1 MTSSNCTACNDITVS
16 VECAT
21 ANSEVIV
28 QVAENSGPAST
39 DALPE
44 GSTNLYHTASRAATA
59 APVQSVAG
67 RTGAVTLA
75 VADVSGAVSTTDA
88 RMTDARE
95 WSAATATQAEAE
107 AGTSTS
113 RLAFTP
119 LRVFQ
124 AVAAWWSGS
133 AAKTKLDGIATGAT
147 ANATDAQ
154 LRDRSTHTG
163 TQAAAT
169 ITGLGGAATLNVGTT
184 AGTVAAGNDARLS
197 DSRTPTAHVHAA
209 SDITSGTVAPARL
222 GSGTASASTYLRGDQ
237 TYAEPVT
244 AVNGST
250 GAVTLPTMVEFTTAG
265 GPAGSTF
272 DSFAGYRSYTW
283 TFPAAAQYA
292 IVEVQ
297 GAGSGGGSGRRG
309 AAGTNRGGGGG
320 GAAGPLRRVVWRLA
334 DLPSRTASFQVAAGG
349 AGGAAVTAN
358 DTAGN
363 QGSQPAAVTL
373 IQGQWSGFPVLVRAA
388 GAGNG
393 GGGTTSGG
401 SGGNGAAA
409 SSSDPFGG
417 TSGGAGG
424 VAAAGNAAS
433 SALAEASTG
442 GGGGGGL
449 DTANTT
455 RAGGAGG
462 GSQYIGASTGGAAG
476 TAGGGA
482 GTAGSGFGAS
492 ICATGGGGGG
502 SAVGAAGGAGGNG
515 TKGSGGGGG
524 GASENGFASG
534 AGGNGGD
541 GYIRVILF

>member
-28 QVAENSGPAST
+28 QVAENAGPAST
-39 DALPE
+39 DALAE
-44 GSTNLYHTASRAATA
+44 GTTNLYHTAARAAAA

-88 RMTDARE
+88 RLTDARE
-95 WSAATATQAEAE
+95 WSTATATQAEAE

-113 RLAFTP
+113 RLAFSP

-124 AVAAWWSGS
+124 AVAAWWAGS
-133 AAKTKLDGIATGAT
+133 AAKTKLDGIATNAT

-163 TQAAAT
+163 TQAAGT
-169 ITGLGGAATLNVGTT
+169 ITGLAPVATSG
-184 AGTVAAGNDARLS
+184 S
-197 DSRTPTAHVHAA
+197 A
-209 SDITSGTVAPARL
+209 SDLTTGTIATARL

-244 AVNGST
+244 SVNGST
-250 GAVTLPTMVEFTTAG
+250 GAVTLPTMVEFTMAG

-272 DSFAGYRSYTW
+272 DSFSGYRSYTW

-320 GAAGPLRRVVWRLA
+320 GAAGPMRRLVWRLA
-334 DLPSRTASFQVAAGG
+334 DLPGRTASFQVAAGG

-401 SGGNGAAA
+401 SGGNGAAVT
-409 SSSDPFGG
+409 SSDPSGG

-424 VAAAGNAAS
+424 VGAAGTAGG

-449 DTANTT
+449 DAANTT

-462 GSQYIGASTGGAAG
+462 GSQYIGASIGGAAG

-524 GASENGFASG
+524 GASENGFSSG

>member
-1 MTSSNCTACNDITVS
+1 VSPISVTASEQNVGVS
-16 VECAT
+16 V
-21 ANSEVIV
+21 SGG
-28 QVAENSGPAST
+28 QGPAGPQG
-39 DALPE
+39 A
-44 GSTNLYHTASRAATA
+44 
-59 APVQSVAG
+59 
-67 RTGAVTLA
+67 TGAAGPANTLA
-75 VADVSGAVSTTDA
+75 VGTVTSGAT
-88 RMTDARE
+88 
-95 WSAATATQAEAE
+95 
-107 AGTSTS
+107 
-113 RLAFTP
+113 
-119 LRVFQ
+119 
-124 AVAAWWSGS
+124 
-133 AAKTKLDGIATGAT
+133 
-147 ANATDAQ
+147 
-154 LRDRSTHTG
+154 
-163 TQAAAT
+163 AAAT
-169 ITGLGGAATLNVGTT
+169 ITGTAPNQTLNLTLPKGDAGAAGATGPAGQAGPQGPQGPQGATGPQGDPGVVSATAPVTYASQTVGLSVGAGLTT
-184 AGTVAAGNDARLS
+184 SSGALVPDFGSTSGTVCQGNDARLS
-197 DSRTPTAHVHAA
+197 DTRTPTAHAHAA
-209 SDITSGTVAPARL
+209 SDITSGTIATARL

-244 AVNGST
+244 SVNGST
-250 GAVTLPTMVEFTTAG
+250 GAVTLPTMVEFTMAG
-265 GPAGSTF
+265 GPAGSTL

-283 TFPAAAQYA
+283 TFPTSAQYA

-297 GAGSGGGSGRRG
+297 GAGAGGGSGRRG

-320 GAAGPLRRVVWRLA
+320 GAAGPLRRVLWRLA
-334 DLPSRTASFQVAAGG
+334 DLPGRTASFQVAAGG

-363 QGSQPAAVTL
+363 QGSQPATVTL

-388 GAGNG
+388 APGNG

-424 VAAAGNAAS
+424 VGAAGTAGG

>member
-44 GSTNLYHTASRAATA
+44 GSTNLYHTASRAAAA

-88 RMTDARE
+88 RLTDARE

-113 RLAFTP
+113 RLAFSP

-124 AVAAWWSGS
+124 AVAAWWAGS
-133 AAKTKLDGIATGAT
+133 AAKTKLDGIATNAT

-163 TQAAAT
+163 TQAAGT
-169 ITGLGGAATLNVGTT
+169 ITGLAPVATSGSASDLTT
-184 AGTVAAGNDARLS
+184 GTVA
-197 DSRTPTAHVHAA
+197 TT
-209 SDITSGTVAPARL
+209 RL

-237 TYAEPVT
+237 TYAAPVT
-244 AVNGST
+244 SLNSAA
-250 GAVTLPTMVEFTTAG
+250 GAVTMPTMVEFTPTTSTASG
-265 GPAGSTF
+265 ATKTDYS
-272 DSFAGYRSYTW
+272 GYAVWEW
-283 TFPAAAQYA
+283 TIPSAAQYA
-292 IVEVQ
+292 IVELL
-297 GAGSGGGSGRRG
+297 GAGAGGGSGRRG
-309 AAGTNRGGGGG
+309 AAGSNRGGGGG
-320 GAAGPLRRVVWRLA
+320 GGAGPFRRVVWRLA
-334 DLPSRTASFQVAAGG
+334 DLPSRLISVQLGAGG
-349 AGGAAVTAN
+349 AGGAAVGTD
-358 DTAGN
+358 DTNGN
-363 QGSQPAAVTL
+363 PGSQPGAASV
-373 IQGQWSGFPVLVRAA
+373 IQSGAAPFTVLLRTSSP
-388 GAGNG
+388 GNG

-401 SGGNGAAA
+401 SGGGGAQS

-417 TSGGAGG
+417 SPGGAGG
-424 VAAAGNAAS
+424 VGAAGTAGTAAQCEAS
-433 SALAEASTG
+433 SG

-462 GSQYIGASTGGAAG
+462 ASVWIGASAGGTAG
-476 TAGGGA
+476 TAGGGNGA
-482 GTAGSGFGAS
+482 SGTTFGAS

-502 SAVGAAGGAGGNG
+502 SATAAAGGNG
-515 TKGSGGGGG
+515 ANGGRGAGGGGG
-524 GASENGFASG
+524 GASTNGFASG

-541 GYIRVILF
+541 AVCRIILF